1 MSNTDVSLFQME
13 TRTCRNRGCYKTFRT
28 WIKSKQHIC
37 CIDCWEVTYSQTWNK
52 RKGIMIS
59 DVKISDEDLSS
70 KALNSR
76 ENQKNKI
83 KDRVNEIAT
92 RKVMYE

>member
-1 MSNTDVSLFQME
+1 
-13 TRTCRNRGCYKTFRT
+13 
-28 WIKSKQHIC
+28 
-37 CIDCWEVTYSQTWNK
+37 
-52 RKGIMIS
+52 MIS
-59 DVKISDEDLSS
+59 DVKVSDEDLSS

-92 RKVMYE
+92 RGAEHE